1 MGDGSLLLDVYLS
14 QQGQWMEL
22 GYGNETSGLVESEL
36 DRAGR
41 VLNLCWTGL
50 ILNLQLDHLLN
61 QQLVLVSLSISIK
74 DLLDS
79 FGETFSQ
86 GPGSTPGSR
95 TAPNYGNLYLDG
107 LITEPRIVGIS
118 EGFPTK
124 G

>member
-1 MGDGSLLLDVYLS
+1 MKSWNGWNGN
-14 QQGQWMEL
+14 GIGAKL

-79 FGETFSQ
+79 LGETLSQ
-86 GPGSTPGSR
+86 GPGSTPGCR
-95 TAPNYGNLYLDG
+95 TASNYGNLYLDG
-107 LITEPRIVGIS
+107 LIKELSQIIS
-118 EGFPTK
+118 CV
-124 G
+124 